1 MMTLLLTSILLF
13 TTSLKPSYTK
23 EEIRSEYE
31 KVVTLERTPFKG
43 IDYFMVKIDTTANS
57 IITPFF
63 RENANLTE
71 YLRMQHYQVVY
82 EYHKRM
88 KLGGNYKDI
97 TQDSAQ
103 LAMIMFERYLPLIS
117 GDLNARNS
125 KIENYE
131 PWKKPEI
138 TLDRLAGNA
147 AKFFY
152 PDSVYSDGRIQSH
165 ICMGFN
171 GFKDLTDVRSV
182 MMEAFCW
189 SVIQPQ
195 VMTTESTPMMEDFSK
210 ATKLAGELQLS
221 AEPETKLKRYQG
233 VVWGCMSQSKTLR
246 ELLLAE
252 YEKKKH
258 LLTFILKEN

>member
-1 MMTLLLTSILLF
+1 MTTLLLASLF
-13 TTSLKPSYTK
+13 FLTTPLKPSYTK

-31 KVVTLERTPFKG
+31 KVVKLERTPYKG
-43 IDYFMVKIDTTANS
+43 VDYFMVKIDTLATS
-57 IITPFF
+57 IVTPFF
-63 RENANLTE
+63 RENAHLVE
-71 YLRMQHYQVVY
+71 YLQMQHYQVVY

-88 KLGGNYKDI
+88 KLAGNYKDI
-97 TQDSAQ
+97 VQDSAQ
-103 LAMIMFERYLPLIS
+103 LAMIMFERYLPMIS
-117 GDLNARNS
+117 NDLNAKGS
-125 KIENYE
+125 KIDNYE

-152 PDSVYSDGRIQSH
+152 PDSVHPDGRIQSH
-165 ICMGFN
+165 ICIGFN

-195 VMTTESTPMMEDFSK
+195 VMAQESTPMMEDFSK

-221 AEPETKLKRYQG
+221 GEPETKLKRYQG
-233 VVWGCMSQSKTLR
+233 VVWGQMSQSKVLR
-246 ELLLAE
+246 DLLLQE

-258 LLTFILKEN
+258 LLTFTLKQE